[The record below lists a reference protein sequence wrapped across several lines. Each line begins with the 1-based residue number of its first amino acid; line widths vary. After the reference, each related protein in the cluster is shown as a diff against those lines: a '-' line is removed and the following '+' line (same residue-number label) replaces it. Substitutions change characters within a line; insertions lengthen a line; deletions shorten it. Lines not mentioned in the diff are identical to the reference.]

1 MSSAIRY
8 IMVLRGGNTSIA
20 IRGDV
25 HAELRA
31 LKVSLGLKS
40 LDDVI
45 MILLRERQKY
55 LELLLSRRTDDTECI
70 EVLD

>member
-1 MSSAIRY
+1 
-8 IMVLRGGNTSIA
+8 MVLRGGNTSIA

-31 LKVSLGLKS
+31 LKNSLGLKS

-55 LELLLSRRTDDTECI
+55 VESLLRSRHQSTEHI
-70 EVLD
+70 EVLE